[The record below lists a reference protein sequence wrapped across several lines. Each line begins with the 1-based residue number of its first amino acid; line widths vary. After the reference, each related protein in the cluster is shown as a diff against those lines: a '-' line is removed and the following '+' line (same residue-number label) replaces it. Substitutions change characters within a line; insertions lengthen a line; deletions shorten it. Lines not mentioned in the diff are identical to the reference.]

1 MPHIPRAQVVSRANE
16 NEDGKF
22 WSIRT
27 EAASGPAF
35 KVGDHCGTHRRTQL
49 ELERPPRHGANGM
62 VNVLVLVEPTTSS
75 GRGEPILVR
84 SSLGKHHERRSVR

>member
-1 MPHIPRAQVVSRANE
+1 VSIE

-35 KVGDHCGTHRRTQL
+35 KVGGPLWHTQADSVDLNDRLVPAGPGPGQWDGECHGGTSR
-49 ELERPPRHGANGM
+49 AYY
-62 VNVLVLVEPTTSS
+62 
-75 GRGEPILVR
+75 
-84 SSLGKHHERRSVR
+84 

>member
-49 ELERPPRHGANGM
+49 ERPPRANGM
-62 VNVLVLVEPTTSS
+62 VNVVLVEPTTSS